1 MVESDT
7 FTIQVTDHG
16 ESIPKEQLPYIFE
29 RFYKSSSGNNK
40 NGSGL
45 GLAIAGEIAKRHG
58 ARIQVQSD
66 DRATIF
72 TVIFFV

>member
-58 ARIQVQSD
+58 RGSRCKVMIVLRYLQ
-66 DRATIF
+66 
-72 TVIFFV
+72 